1 MTAVTSGQS
10 FDDFPSLSR
19 WLSRA
24 RSVRML
30 GEHPSPD
37 AAARLNTL
45 LQLEHLSTYAVVRKR
60 AAAGELRLH
69 AWYYD
74 IGTSELFE
82 WDDPL
87 GGFQRLTTERI
98 RQIEEEHRQGT

>member
-1 MTAVTSGQS
+1 MNAITSGMS

-19 WLSRA
+19 WLLRA

-30 GEHPSPD
+30 GERPSPD

-45 LQLEHLSTYAVVRKR
+45 LQVEHLATYAVVRKR

-82 WDDPL
+82 WDEQL
-87 GGFQRLTTERI
+87 GEFQRLTTERT
-98 RQIEEEHRQGT
+98 RQMEEKHGPRL